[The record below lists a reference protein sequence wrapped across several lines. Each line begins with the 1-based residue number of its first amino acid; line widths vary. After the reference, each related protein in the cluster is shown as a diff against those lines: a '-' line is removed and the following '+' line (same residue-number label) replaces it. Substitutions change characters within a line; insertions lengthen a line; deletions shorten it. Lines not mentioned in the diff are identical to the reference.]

1 MPKSQIFNIA
11 NMSFNAIREN
21 KMLAKIS
28 EFTVPF
34 IKKKPFSLI
43 EQSYHTHLNLIRLFE
58 RQKKTMLLFISNLCN
73 YLIINT

>member
-1 MPKSQIFNIA
+1 
-11 NMSFNAIREN
+11 MSFNAIREN

-34 IKKKPFSLI
+34 NKEKPFSLI
-43 EQSYHTHLNLIRLFE
+43 EQSYHTHLNLIRIFE